1 MFVSL
6 VAFMSAT
13 GAILLALSPQP
24 LTPDLP
30 QSLLAIDAPAGQA
43 GGDPLDAV
51 FDAAAEARPNAW
63 RYIYVRHSRTAGG
76 DTASLMAAGQPVG
89 DHFVICNGTG
99 GGDDGEIQ
107 ITPRWTAQRAAL
119 PPTGAAAIDPHCITI
134 CLVGD
139 FDRNPP
145 TAKQL
150 RRLSRL
156 VCALQAR
163 LNIPAGNVVAQPS
176 PGTAAAAGRM
186 FPVAE
191 FRSLI
196 LP

>member
-1 MFVSL
+1 
-6 VAFMSAT
+6 MSAT

-24 LTPDLP
+24 LKPDLP
-30 QSLLAIDAPAGQA
+30 QSLLAIDAPGTSA
-43 GGDPLDAV
+43 GDPLDAV
-51 FDAAAEARPNAW
+51 FTAAADARPNAW
-63 RYIYVRHSRTAGG
+63 RYIYVRHSKSPGG
-76 DTASLMAAGQPVG
+76 DATSLLASGQPVG
-89 DHFVICNGTG
+89 DHFVICNGS

-107 ITPRWTAQRAAL
+107 ITPRWASQRAAL
-119 PPTGAAAIDPHCITI
+119 PPVGASAIDPQCITI

-145 TAKQL
+145 SAKQL
-150 RRLSRL
+150 RRLARL

-163 LNIPAGNVVAQPS
+163 LNIPAGNVVAQAT
-176 PGTAAAAGRM
+176 PGTPASAGRL
-186 FPVAE
+186 FPTAE